1 MDIDILLIR
10 LFAGFAVSILLIIT
24 IYLAVTEINRRNHIK
39 DMAELGY
46 VQMETDSGEL
56 LWTRKDDTSI
66 TN

>member
-1 MDIDILLIR
+1 MIIL
-10 LFAGFAVSILLIIT
+10 FLLMV
-24 IYLAVTEINRRNHIK
+24 YLTVTEINRRNHIK

>member
-1 MDIDILLIR
+1 MDIDILLIK
-10 LFAGFAVSILLIIT
+10 LFAGFAVSILLIIAV
-24 IYLAVTEINRRNHIK
+24 YLTVTEINRRNHIK